1 MKHKKYF
8 YFEIPRLKHI
18 LFLLYFISS
27 LPKNLILDFLD
38 EINNLSVPFFKI
50 YIFVIADSLAIIP
63 YIIVKKRSQKSI
75 LEKTPSVH
83 SKKDIDL
90 IYNDNEDLETIKIQN
105 KAFINIVLLGLIDD
119 IAQISLVIYYLIKQ
133 EYKIDINDINLNS
146 LLIFNIIFIILLSK
160 LMLHTQ
166 FYRHHYFS
174 SILIILLLL
183 VLVAIDIIQ
192 INKTNDDNKLI
203 SYIYLIIRI
212 IRIFLYSL
220 EDVIG
225 KILLLYQNFFP
236 YSILSNRAII
246 QFISSIIFSIP
257 FIFIKLN
264 DKGNQEKTIYEMIGD
279 IFNEK
284 INILYFLLLAIFSF
298 FNNVFL
304 WKIIDVFSPTHYC
317 IAELFEGFGF
327 LIIKLIKDISC
338 VDGYFILRIIMYI
351 LLILIAC
358 IYNEFLVINICGL
371 GKETQTIL
379 NIKEKTDKILVE
391 YDENGINPKESFAI
405 NEMEMATT
413 SNH

>member
-1 MKHKKYF
+1 MKQKKYF
-8 YFEIPRLKHI
+8 YFEMPRLKHI

-38 EINNLSVPFFKI
+38 GINNLSVPFFKI

-105 KAFINIVLLGLIDD
+105 KAFINIVLLGIIDY

-133 EYKIDINDINLNS
+133 EFKIDINDINLNS

-166 FYRHHYFS
+166 FYRHHYFA

-203 SYIYLIIRI
+203 SYIYLVIRI

-264 DKGNQEKTIYEMIGD
+264 DKGNQENI
-279 IFNEK
+279 IFFAFSNF
-284 INILYFLLLAIFSF
+284 YFF
-298 FNNVFL
+298 
-304 WKIIDVFSPTHYC
+304 
-317 IAELFEGFGF
+317 
-327 LIIKLIKDISC
+327 
-338 VDGYFILRIIMYI
+338 
-351 LLILIAC
+351 
-358 IYNEFLVINICGL
+358 
-371 GKETQTIL
+371 
-379 NIKEKTDKILVE
+379 
-391 YDENGINPKESFAI
+391 
-405 NEMEMATT
+405 
-413 SNH
+413 

>member
-1 MKHKKYF
+1 MKKKKYF

-105 KAFINIVLLGLIDD
+105 KAFINIVLLGIIDY

-160 LMLHTQ
+160 PMLHTQ

-284 INILYFLLLAIFSF
+284 INILYFLLLAIFTF
-298 FNNVFL
+298 FSNVFL
-304 WKIIDVFSPTHYC
+304 WKIIDVFSPAHYC
-317 IAELFEGFGF
+317 IAELFEGFGI
-327 LIIKLIKDISC
+327 LIINLIKDISC

>member
-75 LEKTPSVH
+75 LEKTSSVH

-105 KAFINIVLLGLIDD
+105 KAFINILLLGLIDY

-236 YSILSNRAII
+236 YSILS
-246 QFISSIIFSIP
+246 
-257 FIFIKLN
+257 L
-264 DKGNQEKTIYEMIGD
+264 
-279 IFNEK
+279 
-284 INILYFLLLAIFSF
+284 
-298 FNNVFL
+298 
-304 WKIIDVFSPTHYC
+304 
-317 IAELFEGFGF
+317 
-327 LIIKLIKDISC
+327 
-338 VDGYFILRIIMYI
+338 
-351 LLILIAC
+351 
-358 IYNEFLVINICGL
+358 
-371 GKETQTIL
+371 
-379 NIKEKTDKILVE
+379 
-391 YDENGINPKESFAI
+391 
-405 NEMEMATT
+405 
-413 SNH
+413 